1 MAHWRLWIQRKGI
14 DPASESFGS
23 RSRSDRCCQ
32 ETMHIWRLWLFSGH
46 LRSPNGNR
54 EGKTWDKRREN
65 QSKVFSFTWFLQC
78 FVHSLL
84 LYCLKLLLEAIV
96 LFGLFCYSYLH
107 SNVTIKI
114 GKVKIV
120 PHCTL
125 LVSLYSLVSI
135 LEFWQMHSHWLS
147 NGWGTIWETDHHLT
161 DHRTKQY
168 TVYDF
173 TDRHCSI

>member
-96 LFGLFCYSYLH
+96 YLDYFVILTSTVMSRSRLGRLKSCHTAPCWLVFTVWSPSWSSGRCILTGSPTAGEPFGR
-107 SNVTIKI
+107 
-114 GKVKIV
+114 
-120 PHCTL
+120 
-125 LVSLYSLVSI
+125 
-135 LEFWQMHSHWLS
+135 
-147 NGWGTIWETDHHLT
+147 
-161 DHRTKQY
+161 RT
-168 TVYDF
+168 T
-173 TDRHCSI
+173 T

>member
-1 MAHWRLWIQRKGI
+1 MI
-14 DPASESFGS
+14 SS
-23 RSRSDRCCQ
+23 
-32 ETMHIWRLWLFSGH
+32 
-46 LRSPNGNR
+46 
-54 EGKTWDKRREN
+54 
-65 QSKVFSFTWFLQC
+65 VFCSQPIA
-78 FVHSLL
+78 V
-84 LYCLKLLLEAIV
+84 LLEATARSYS

-114 GKVKIV
+114 GKVKIM

-161 DHRTKQY
+161 DHRKNNIQFMISQIDIVQSNVSLSSKLRLTT
-168 TVYDF
+168 TVRG
-173 TDRHCSI
+173 TPGM